1 VNWFELFGI
10 ECCIVGRVTSP
21 FVEGPTVDQQLD
33 RELILQLQ
41 AGDLEALGVLYD
53 RHRHLVF
60 RTALAITGDS
70 EMASDLLQEV
80 FLRLFRFA
88 ERIDP
93 ERPIQP
99 WLYRMTTNLSYTWVK
114 RRTRWLRFI
123 QDMADRVILDK
134 KPSPHLMAERDE
146 GWRWIQ
152 QAITS
157 LPIQQR
163 VVVVLYYIN
172 DLSLQEIGEILDIPV
187 GTVKSRL
194 YYARTALKK
203 QLGIHREALLK
214 VYYETT

>member
-1 VNWFELFGI
+1 VL
-10 ECCIVGRVTSP
+10 
-21 FVEGPTVDQQLD
+21 EGYAVDQKLD
-33 RELILQLQ
+33 RDLILLLQ
-41 AGDLEALGVLYD
+41 DGELDALGVLYD
-53 RHRHLVF
+53 RHRHLVY
-60 RTALAITGDS
+60 RTALAITGDP

-80 FLRLFRFA
+80 FLRLYRFA
-88 ERIDP
+88 HRIDSN
-93 ERPIQP
+93 RPIQP

-114 RRTRWLRFI
+114 RRSRWLRFI

-134 KPSPHLMAERDE
+134 KPSPHLLAERDE

-152 QAITS
+152 QAIIS

-194 YYARTALKK
+194 YYARRVLKK
-203 QLGIHREALLK
+203 QLGIHREELMK

>member
-1 VNWFELFGI
+1 M
-10 ECCIVGRVTSP
+10 
-21 FVEGPTVDQQLD
+21 VDQLLD
-33 RELILQLQ
+33 RDLILQLQ
-41 AGDLEALGVLYD
+41 EDELESLGVLYD

-60 RTALAITGDS
+60 RTALAITGDP

-80 FLRLFRFA
+80 FLRLYRFA
-88 ERIDP
+88 DRIDP

-123 QDMADRVILDK
+123 QDMADRVIQDK
-134 KPSPHLMAERDE
+134 KPSPHLQTERDE

-172 DLSLQEIGEILDIPV
+172 DLSLQEISEILDVPV

-194 YYARTALKK
+194 YYARKQLKK
-203 QLGIHREALLK
+203 QLGIHRESLIR
-214 VYYETT
+214 VYYETS

>member
-1 VNWFELFGI
+1 VL
-10 ECCIVGRVTSP
+10 
-21 FVEGPTVDQQLD
+21 EGYAVDQKLD
-33 RELILQLQ
+33 RDLILLLQ
-41 AGDLEALGVLYD
+41 DGELDALGVLYD
-53 RHRHLVF
+53 RHRHLVY
-60 RTALAITGDS
+60 RTALAITGDP

-80 FLRLFRFA
+80 FLRLYRFA
-88 ERIDP
+88 HRIDSD
-93 ERPIQP
+93 RPIQP

-114 RRTRWLRFI
+114 RRSRWLRFI

-134 KPSPHLMAERDE
+134 KPSPHLLAERDE

-152 QAITS
+152 QAIIS

-172 DLSLQEIGEILDIPV
+172 DLSLQEIGEIMDIPV

-194 YYARTALKK
+194 YYARRELKK
-203 QLGIHREALLK
+203 QLGIHREALMK

>member
-1 VNWFELFGI
+1 M
-10 ECCIVGRVTSP
+10 SK
-21 FVEGPTVDQQLD
+21 GPAVDQKLD

-41 AGDLEALGVLYD
+41 EGELDVLGELYD
-53 RHRHLVF
+53 RHRQLVF
-60 RTALAITGDS
+60 RTALAITGDP

-80 FLRLFRFA
+80 FLRLYRFA
-88 ERIDP
+88 NRIDP

-99 WLYRMTTNLSYTWVK
+99 WLYRMTTNLAYTWVK
-114 RRTRWLRFI
+114 RRTRWLRLI

-134 KPSPHLMAERDE
+134 KPSPHLLAERDE
-146 GWRWIQ
+146 SWRWIQ

-172 DLSLQEIGEILDIPV
+172 DQSLQEISEILEIPV

-194 YYARTALKK
+194 YYARKVLKK
-203 QLGIHREALLK
+203 KLGIHREALLK
-214 VYYETT
+214 VYYEAT

>member
-1 VNWFELFGI
+1 MPALQLVSKE
-10 ECCIVGRVTSP
+10 
-21 FVEGPTVDQQLD
+21 PTLDETVD

-41 AGDLEALGVLYD
+41 SGELEALGVLYD
-53 RHRHLVF
+53 RHRQLVF
-60 RTALAITGDS
+60 RTAVAITGDA

-80 FLRLFRFA
+80 FLRLHRFA
-88 ERIDP
+88 QRVDP

-134 KPSPHLMAERDE
+134 RPSPHLLAERDE
-146 GWRWIQ
+146 GLRWIQ

-163 VVVVLYYIN
+163 IVVVLYYIN
-172 DLSLQEIGEILDIPV
+172 DLSLQEIGEILEIPV

-194 YYARTALKK
+194 YYARRVLKNK
-203 QLGIHREALLK
+203 LGIHREALLK

>member
-1 VNWFELFGI
+1 
-10 ECCIVGRVTSP
+10 
-21 FVEGPTVDQQLD
+21 VDQKLD
-33 RELILQLQ
+33 RDLILMLQ
-41 AGDLEALGVLYD
+41 DDELDALGVLYD
-53 RHRHLVF
+53 RHRHLVY
-60 RTALAITGDS
+60 RTALAITGDP

-80 FLRLFRFA
+80 FLRLYRFA
-88 ERIDP
+88 HRIDS

-134 KPSPHLMAERDE
+134 KPSPHHMAERDE
-146 GWRWIQ
+146 GWQWIQ

-194 YYARTALKK
+194 YYARRVLKK
-203 QLGIHREALLK
+203 QLGIHRETLVK